1 MALRAAQ
8 GEQGMRRQ
16 PLTISLSPAN
26 PDAVLVLQALQVVER
41 RQRSAE
47 LLRWA
52 AGFLS
57 GRAVEVPIITD
68 MGLSEEEF
76 DALLDDF

>member
-1 MALRAAQ
+1 
-8 GEQGMRRQ
+8 MRR

-26 PDAVLVLQALQVVER
+26 PDACLVAQALQDIEPGH
-41 RQRSAE
+41 RSAE

-57 GRAVEVPIITD
+57 GRAAEQPIVAA
-68 MGLSEEEF
+68 MGLSEDEL